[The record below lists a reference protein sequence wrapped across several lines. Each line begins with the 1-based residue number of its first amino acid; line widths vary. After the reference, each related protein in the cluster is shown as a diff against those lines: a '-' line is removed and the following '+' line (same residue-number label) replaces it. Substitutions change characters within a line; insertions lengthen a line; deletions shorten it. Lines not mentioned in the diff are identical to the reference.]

1 MKSLTPK
8 KLLLLSLLSAALLS
22 LGWVCISGFTLL
34 VALVPLLIISRNYSG
49 SARDTVKVALW
60 AALSFILWH
69 IATTWWVSNAAAI
82 GTIAATLIGS
92 WWCLLPFTL
101 FHIVS
106 KRILESFT

>member
-60 AALSFILWH
+60 AALTLS
-69 IATTWWVSNAAAI
+69 S
-82 GTIAATLIGS
+82 GTSPQHGGYQM
-92 WWCLLPFTL
+92 LPQ
-101 FHIVS
+101 
-106 KRILESFT
+106 

>member
-49 SARDTVKVALW
+49 SARDTVTVALW
-60 AALSFILWH
+60 AALLLTVIMMFGTLAIDLSAASAVPTTAVS
-69 IATTWWVSNAAAI
+69 ATSSAISASNSGI
-82 GTIAATLIGS
+82 DI
-92 WWCLLPFTL
+92 
-101 FHIVS
+101 
-106 KRILESFT
+106 